1 MSLTSKT
8 LLFLSAEHFQAYS
21 WESGKLSEPK
31 YFTNDS
37 AGRDQFSEYLKQH
50 RNPAYLLVDV
60 IEEDFRQETVPHLT
74 GGNRRAL
81 IARKFE
87 QYYRNT
93 LFRQARVMHRQSD
106 GRRDDEM
113 LFSALTNPQRISPWL
128 DTLLNNSIPIIGI
141 HSLPNI
147 SLPLLKEI
155 SSDHVLLLSWE
166 KHAGLRQTYFNKKR
180 LHFSRL
186 TPINSNNSFSESVAI
201 ETPRTQQYLKSLSL
215 PPPGEML
222 DVYIVCHANDKL
234 AIESRLQSTP
244 ELHYSYLDIQTLGK
258 NLKAKSDYLD
268 SDATKLFLHL
278 LAVKPPSTHY
288 ANSVHTHF
296 YLLWQLRLIFFGFA
310 VTAALVSILWSG
322 ISFMEGQSYV
332 SETEP
337 ILSQATQS
345 IRQADEIKSK
355 FPISTVPAVDMKTAV
370 AITRKLTY
378 YSPLPEEILLHLTD
392 VLDKFVRIRT
402 NKILWQTSAADSAP
416 SAYPAQVITFEGEL
430 TDFGTDYRNALAYL
444 DEFQQ
449 GLTQHGYTVTA
460 LTLPLDLSSK
470 GSISGDVLTKS
481 DKTGQFKLKL
491 IWRQKE

>member
-8 LLFLSAEHFQAYS
+8 LLFLSAEHFQAYN
-21 WESGKLSEPK
+21 WESGKLSEPQ

-37 AGRDQFSEYLKQH
+37 AGREQFSNYLKLH
-50 RNPAYLLVDV
+50 RNPAFLLVDV
-60 IEEDFRQETVPHLT
+60 IEEDFRQETVPHLS

-81 IARKFE
+81 IERKFE

-93 LFRQARVMHRQSD
+93 LFRQARVMHRQAD

-128 DTLLNNSIPIIGI
+128 DTLLHNSTPIIGI

-147 SLPLLKEI
+147 SLPLIKDI
-155 SSDHVLLLSWE
+155 QSDHVLLLSWE

-215 PPPGEML
+215 PPPGEL
-222 DVYIVCHANDKL
+222 LEVYIICHTNDKL
-234 AIESRLQSTP
+234 AIESRLQSTS
-244 ELHYSYLDIQTLGK
+244 ELHYSFLDIQTLGK
-258 NLKAKSDYLD
+258 NLKSKSTYPD
-268 SDATKLFLHL
+268 SDATSLFLHL
-278 LAVKPPSTHY
+278 LAVKPPATHY
-288 ANSVHTHF
+288 ANSIHTHF

-310 VTAALVSILWSG
+310 VIAALVSILWTG
-322 ISFMEGQSYV
+322 ISFLEGQSY
-332 SETEP
+332 SAETQP
-337 ILSQATQS
+337 ILSQAAQLT
-345 IRQADEIKSK
+345 RQADEIKSK
-355 FPISTVPAVDMKTAV
+355 FPVTTVPAVDMKTAV
-370 AITRKLTY
+370 AISRKLTY
-378 YSPLPEEILLHLTD
+378 YSPLPEEILSNLTGA
-392 VLDKFVRIRT
+392 LDKFTRIRT
-402 NKILWQTSAADSAP
+402 NKISWQSSATDSGP

-449 GLTQHGYTVTA
+449 VLTQRGYTVTA
-460 LTLPLDLSSK
+460 QTLPLDLSPK
-470 GSISGDVLTKS
+470 GSISGDAQAKS

-491 IWRQKE
+491 VWRQKE

>member
-1 MSLTSKT
+1 
-8 LLFLSAEHFQAYS
+8 
-21 WESGKLSEPK
+21 
-31 YFTNDS
+31 
-37 AGRDQFSEYLKQH
+37 
-50 RNPAYLLVDV
+50 
-60 IEEDFRQETVPHLT
+60 
-74 GGNRRAL
+74 
-81 IARKFE
+81 
-87 QYYRNT
+87 
-93 LFRQARVMHRQSD
+93 
-106 GRRDDEM
+106 
-113 LFSALTNPQRISPWL
+113 
-128 DTLLNNSIPIIGI
+128 
-141 HSLPNI
+141 
-147 SLPLLKEI
+147 
-155 SSDHVLLLSWE
+155 
-166 KHAGLRQTYFNKKR
+166 
-180 LHFSRL
+180 
-186 TPINSNNSFSESVAI
+186 
-201 ETPRTQQYLKSLSL
+201 
-215 PPPGEML
+215 
-222 DVYIVCHANDKL
+222 
-234 AIESRLQSTP
+234 
-244 ELHYSYLDIQTLGK
+244 
-258 NLKAKSDYLD
+258 
-268 SDATKLFLHL
+268 L

-345 IRQADEIKSK
+345 TRQADEIKSK

>member
-1 MSLTSKT
+1 MSLSSKT

-21 WESGKLSEPK
+21 WVGGKLSEPQ
-31 YFTNDS
+31 YFNNDS
-37 AGRDQFSEYLKQH
+37 AGREQFSSYLKQH
-50 RNPAYLLVDV
+50 RHPTFLLVDV

-81 IARKFE
+81 IDRKFE

-93 LFRQARVMHRQSD
+93 LFRQARVMQRQAD

-128 DTLLNNSIPIIGI
+128 DTLLNNSTPLIGI

-147 SLPLLKEI
+147 SLPLLKDI
-155 SSDHVLLLSWE
+155 QSDHVLLLSWE

-186 TPINSNNSFSESVAI
+186 TPISNSNSFIEAVAT

-222 DVYIVCHANDKL
+222 DVCIICHANDRS
-234 AIESRLQSTP
+234 AIESRLKNTP
-244 ELHYSYLDIQTLGK
+244 ELNFSYLDIQSLG
-258 NLKAKSDYLD
+258 NGINAKSTYQD
-268 SDATKLFLHL
+268 SDATRLFLQL

-288 ANSVHTHF
+288 ANSIHTHF
-296 YLLWQLRLIFFGFA
+296 YLLWQLRWILFGFA
-310 VTAALVSILWSG
+310 ATVALVSILWSA
-322 ISFMEGQSYV
+322 ISFLEGKGYV

-337 ILSQATQS
+337 ILNQASQLT
-345 IRQADEIKSK
+345 RQAEEIKSK
-355 FPISTVPAVDMKTAV
+355 FPVTTVPAADMKTAV
-370 AITRKLTY
+370 ALTRKLGY
-378 YSPLPEEILLHLTD
+378 YSPLPEEILINLSR
-392 VLDKFVRIRT
+392 VLDKFVRVRPG
-402 NKILWQTSAADSAP
+402 KISWQTSAADAAP
-416 SAYPAQVITFEGEL
+416 SSYPAQVITLEGEL
-430 TDFGTDYRNALAYL
+430 TDFGTDYRSALAYL

-449 GLTQHGYTVTA
+449 ALTQLGYTVTA
-460 LTLPLDLSSK
+460 QTLPLDLSPK
-470 GSISGDVLTKS
+470 GSISGDLQTKS

-491 IWRQKE
+491 VWRQKE